1 MAEKKQ
7 RRDLDLPIY
16 LFHQGTNYRSYAFL
30 GSHPA
35 RKGRASGAVFRVWAP
50 HAAAVSVVGDFNGW
64 DHLAD
69 PMEEISANG
78 VWEGFVP
85 GVKRFDRYKYA
96 VTAADGRVLLKADP
110 YAYHNE
116 TRPASASMFYDLD
129 NYLWQ
134 DADWMKNRPEHL
146 RGLPVNIY
154 ELHLGSWKRYP
165 DGSFFSYRKI
175 ADELAAYAVEM
186 GYTHV
191 EVLPLTEH
199 PYDGSW
205 GYQSLGYFAPTSR
218 YGTPEDLMY
227 FVDTL
232 HQAGVGVIFDWVPAH
247 FPKDAYGLAEFD
259 GECCYEYRSPLM
271 GEQGGWGTKVFDFG
285 RNEVRCFL
293 ISSANFW
300 CDKFHADGIRAD
312 AVSSMLYRDYG
323 REGAEWERN
332 VRGGRENFEAISLLR
347 DLNTSVLT
355 GFPGVSTI
363 AEESTAWP
371 LVTKPPYAGGLGF
384 SFKWNMGWM
393 NDMLEYASLDP
404 IYRAYNHDKV
414 TFGLMYAFS
423 ENFILPVSHDEVVH
437 GKRSLINKMPG
448 GYGEKFA
455 GTRAFLGFMT
465 AYPGKKLLFM
475 GQEFGQFIEWDEKRE
490 LDWLLLDFEA
500 HRRLRDYTKTLNHLY
515 LETPALW
522 ERDDSWE
529 GFRWA
534 VCDDNASSVVAF
546 LRMDGRGGEL
556 LCAVNFCPVER
567 PYYRVPVRG
576 PSVWEE
582 VLSSDAAEFGGAGIQ
597 NGTVKAEPAG
607 DGFALALRLPPLSAV
622 YLRKLPEGEPRE

>member
-1 MAEKKQ
+1 LAEKKQ

-50 HAAAVSVVGDFNGW
+50 HAAAVSVVGDFNNW

-69 PMEEISANG
+69 PMEKISGGG

-85 GVKRFDRYKYA
+85 GVKPFDRYKFA
-96 VTAADGRVLLKADP
+96 VTAADGRILLKADP
-110 YAYHNE
+110 YAYHSE

-134 DADWMKNRPEHL
+134 DSDWMRNRPEHL
-146 RGLPVNIY
+146 RDLPMNIY
-154 ELHLGSWKRYP
+154 ELHLGSWRRYP
-165 DGSFFSYRKI
+165 DGSFFSYRKT
-175 ADELAAYAVEM
+175 ADELAAYVTEM

-191 EVLPLTEH
+191 EVMPLMEH

-232 HQAGVGVIFDWVPAH
+232 HQAGIGVIFDWVPAH
-247 FPKDAYGLAEFD
+247 FPKDAYGLSDFD
-259 GECCYEYRSPLM
+259 GGCCYEYGSPLM
-271 GEQGGWGTKVFDFG
+271 SEQGEWGTKVFDFG

-300 CDKFHADGIRAD
+300 CEKFHADGIRAD

-323 REGAEWERN
+323 RSGDDWERN
-332 VRGGRENFEAISLLR
+332 SSGGRENFEAISLLR
-347 DLNTSVLT
+347 DFNSSVLT
-355 GFPGVSTI
+355 GFPGVFTV

-371 LVTKPPYAGGLGF
+371 MVTKPPYAGGLGF

-437 GKRSLINKMPG
+437 GKKSLIGKMPG
-448 GYGEKFA
+448 SYEEKFA
-455 GTRAFLGFMT
+455 GMRAFLGFMT

-490 LDWLLLDFEA
+490 IDWMLLDFDA
-500 HRRLRDYTKTLNHLY
+500 HRRLRDYTKALNHLY
-515 LETPALW
+515 LENSALW

-529 GFRWA
+529 GFRWS
-534 VCDDNASSVVAF
+534 VCDDSASSVVAF
-546 LRMDGRGGEL
+546 RRMDGHGGEI

-567 PYYRVPVRG
+567 PYYRVPVQG
-576 PSVWEE
+576 PSVWQEIF
-582 VLSSDAAEFGGAGIQ
+582 SSDDPEFGGAGTK
-597 NGTVKAEPAG
+597 NGTVEAEPSENG
-607 DGFALALRLPPLSAV
+607 DYAVALHLPPLSAV
-622 YLRKLPEGEPRE
+622 YLKKLPEGV